1 MNQHYNQNYTRE
13 QIDVILTM
21 IQDCVIEGRFI
32 ISKNENRQ
40 ENIDFINEYNLN
52 SRRQK
57 EILLKIQ
64 TEDFS
69 HSLQNTKI
77 GFEHEVLYVF
87 CPQVTLFNFDGIEE
101 LVDIYTKFNLID
113 NESKKRV
120 VVISFHK
127 RNKPIDYLF
136 R

>member
-1 MNQHYNQNYTRE
+1 MDPHYNQNYTRE
-13 QIDVILTM
+13 QISTVLQI
-21 IQDCVIEGRFI
+21 IQDCVRESRFY

-40 ENIDFINEYNLN
+40 ENIDFINEYNLSSN
-52 SRRQK
+52 KQK
-57 EILLKIQ
+57 EILLKIMP
-64 TEDFS
+64 EDFC
-69 HSLQNTKI
+69 HTLQNTNL

-87 CPQVTLFNFDGIEE
+87 CPQVMLFNSEGNEE
-101 LVDIYTKFNLID
+101 TVDIYTKFNII
-113 NESKKRV
+113 NISGGKRV

>member
-1 MNQHYNQNYTRE
+1 MNQHYNQNHSRE
-13 QIDVILTM
+13 QIAAILAM
-21 IQDCVIEGRFI
+21 IQDCVREGRFI

-40 ENIDFINEYNLN
+40 ENIDFINEYNLS

-57 EILLKIQ
+57 EILLKI
-64 TEDFS
+64 ELGDFC
-69 HSLQNTKI
+69 HSLQNIKI
-77 GFEHEVLYVF
+77 GFKHEMLYVF
-87 CPQVTLFNFDGIEE
+87 CPQVMLFKVDDIEE

-113 NESKKRV
+113 SDSRKRV